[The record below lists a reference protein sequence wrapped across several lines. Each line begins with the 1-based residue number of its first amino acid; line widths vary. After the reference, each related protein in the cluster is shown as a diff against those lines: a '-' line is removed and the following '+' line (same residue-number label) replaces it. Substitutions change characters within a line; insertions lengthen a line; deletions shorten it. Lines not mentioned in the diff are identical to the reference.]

1 MINGVQTEQE
11 TNPKTV
17 VRNVPVSNEK
27 LLKEFVQLERRLIG
41 TNPCFVSEIDS
52 NIMKR
57 LGGRSA
63 FFSDVKHALFIASD
77 GIQDVA
83 RCAALINR
91 RYQQAKG
98 EALGFIGYFAAR
110 PDAASEVSAMLDQA
124 EAWLREQN
132 VSRVIAPHN
141 GSFLLGFGLLTT
153 AFEEKPVFPL
163 GWHPPYYK
171 EYFQNSGYHPTYP
184 FWSYIVDFSSKKY
197 RMAAQST
204 LRNKAVKIL
213 PINKKKWDVDLEK
226 YRKLINETFKEEWE
240 AHPHTSEEFHE
251 LFDPFK
257 SVGDSGLLLMA
268 EVKGMLAGF
277 CWGVPDWNPI
287 LCSFKGKMGPLQ
299 IIKFIL
305 NGRRYKRAGLVGIGV
320 LPEYRGTGVA
330 QSLAITLYKRFEDK
344 GLKEAFYFQVNE
356 SNTRSRRFA
365 ESIGGTGR
373 ILYHCFDKNLK

>member
-11 TNPKTV
+11 ISPKTV

-27 LLKEFVQLERRLIG
+27 LLKEFVELERRLIG

-77 GIQDVA
+77 GTQDVA

-91 RYQQAKG
+91 RYQQAKD
-98 EALGFIGYFAAR
+98 EAVGFIGYFAAA
-110 PDAASEVSAMLDQA
+110 PNAASEVRAMFDRA

-132 VSRVIAPHN
+132 VNRVIAPHN

-153 AFEEKPVFPL
+153 AFEEGPMFPL

-171 EYFQNSGYHPTYP
+171 EDFQNSGYHPTYP
-184 FWSYIVDFSSKKY
+184 FWSYIVDFSSEKY
-197 RMAAQST
+197 RMAAQSA
-204 LRNKAVKIL
+204 LRNKVIKIRS
-213 PINKKKWDVDLEK
+213 INKKDWDADLGK
-226 YRKLINETFKEEWE
+226 YRQLINETFREEWE

-257 SVGDSGLLLMA
+257 SAGDSRLLLMA
-268 EVKGMLAGF
+268 EVEGRLAGF
-277 CWGVPDWNPI
+277 CWGMPDWNP
-287 LCSFKGKMGPLQ
+287 LFRSFNGKMGLVQ
-299 IIKFIL
+299 MTKFIFKA
-305 NGRRYKRAGLVGIGV
+305 RRYKKAGLLGIGV
-320 LPEYRGTGVA
+320 LPEYRGKGVA
-330 QSLAITLYKRFEDK
+330 QALAITLYKRFEER
-344 GLKEAFYFQVNE
+344 GLKEAFYYLVNE

-365 ESIGGTGR
+365 ESMGGTGR
-373 ILYHCFDKNLK
+373 ILYHCFDKNLI